1 MKPLTDYIEKIH
13 ELPEQTRKIAAGFS
27 IVAAGILAI
36 FIMHANI
43 TAQLAEN
50 TQNEEI
56 NQAQSTGTIAQTMQ
70 TPVEGL
76 AESLASLRK
85 ILPSSK
91 TDVSHKG
98 LTEKTKEMLNA
109 PFAALGRGFSILWN
123 YFDTP

>member
-50 TQNEEI
+50 TQNENPTAFNYMEKNGILSFI
-56 NQAQSTGTIAQTMQ
+56 NTFIINGTVNIFQILTN
-70 TPVEGL
+70 L
-76 AESLASLRK
+76 SLPYLW
-85 ILPSSK
+85 
-91 TDVSHKG
+91 
-98 LTEKTKEMLNA
+98 LT
-109 PFAALGRGFSILWN
+109 
-123 YFDTP
+123 